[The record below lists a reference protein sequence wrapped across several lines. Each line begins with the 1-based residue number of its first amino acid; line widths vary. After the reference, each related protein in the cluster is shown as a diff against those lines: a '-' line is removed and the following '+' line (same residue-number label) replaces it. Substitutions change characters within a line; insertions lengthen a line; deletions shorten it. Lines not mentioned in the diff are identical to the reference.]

1 MTGFLLIQILLICVA
16 VVLSL
21 LFVRRWDRA
30 GTRAWKRLA
39 FLAFVAVN
47 VVAVLWPSG
56 VTWVAHR
63 LGVGRGTDLVL
74 YLLVV
79 AVSFFALN
87 TYLRFKALERKLTD
101 LARSVALQEGLRI
114 NEHRLGEPA
123 SEHAES
129 AEEPLVSTAGEEKSA
144 R

>member
-1 MTGFLLIQILLICVA
+1 MNDEVIIQIVLICGAVA
-16 VVLSL
+16 LSL
-21 LFVRRWDRA
+21 LFVRHWDRA
-30 GTRAWKRLA
+30 DTRAWKRLA
-39 FLAFVAVN
+39 FLGFVVAN
-47 VVAVLWPSG
+47 VVAVLWPAG
-56 VTWVAHR
+56 VTWIAHR

-101 LARSVALQEGLRI
+101 LARSVALQQGVRV
-114 NEHRLGEPA
+114 NEERLGTG
-123 SEHAES
+123 SE
-129 AEEPLVSTAGEEKSA
+129 GN

>member
-1 MTGFLLIQILLICVA
+1 MTGFLLIQIVLICVA

-30 GTRAWKRLA
+30 DTRAWKRLA

-47 VVAVLWPSG
+47 VVAVLWPAG

-74 YLLVV
+74 YMLVV

-101 LARSVALQEGLRI
+101 LARSVALQEGLRF
-114 NEHRLGEPA
+114 NEHRLGE
-123 SEHAES
+123 
-129 AEEPLVSTAGEEKSA
+129 EKSA
-144 R
+144 

>member
-1 MTGFLLIQILLICVA
+1 VG
-16 VVLSL
+16 
-21 LFVRRWDRA
+21 
-30 GTRAWKRLA
+30 
-39 FLAFVAVN
+39 VN
-47 VVAVLWPSG
+47 VVAVLWPAG

-101 LARSVALQEGLRI
+101 LARSVALQEGLRL
-114 NEHRLGEPA
+114 NERRLGEPGLE
-123 SEHAES
+123 SAEP
-129 AEEPLVSTAGEEKSA
+129 AEEPLVATSREEDPA